1 MASKEEPVVEF
12 IDKNMKNSIMTKLQE
27 QRKVSRFCDII
38 FKVCD
43 EEIFAHSN
51 VLAAASPYFASFL
64 GTGQDLPRVFSQN
77 TPQIIEIHIDGASSC
92 NNSGYG
98 VAVRKV
104 VDFMYTS
111 IIELSLGV
119 LAQVVE
125 IAKILQMDG
134 VLEYCDRFQ
143 QSVVQ
148 TSDLNKVAGF
158 TDQENPRQ
166 IKKDPDYQLNLL
178 TNGDSFIP
186 QEVDD
191 SKDQTTQ
198 TNLVSQP
205 NANVLSISNN
215 CLVLTSTTGTS
226 STTVHPS
233 ESINGQPF
241 QVPSNT
247 AETIFEPTSHIA
259 DITTDSLID
268 ETLSTLVTDPATETN
283 PALAATTT
291 NTTAATTT
299 TINSISNS
307 ENQDFDMTSGDD
319 KTEST
324 SDSMG
329 ICKSDT
335 EAGPRTDLDKKPLSQ
350 ISGSV
355 RSSLRIRLSKKH
367 SRNRSIYRKKS
378 KMRSRLHTSNNSS
391 NNCTN
396 NNDSGVGSDSGNVK
410 CGGGGGGVGGKSQFE
425 MYVCDDC
432 LYSTYSL
439 YHFKRHQK
447 IHLDGKY
454 GCDKCDYKAN
464 KLKTL
469 TDHCRSHLH
478 AELQC
483 SYCDYKAEED
493 EELTKHLSRHSGD
506 LPYFCCLCDMKFKTK
521 TQLNLHA
528 PKHSE
533 DKPFVC
539 PKCFAGFKW
548 KHALK
553 SHMVV
558 HSNSKDHLCDVCGF
572 ATAHKSQLK
581 AHHLIH
587 TGETFKCTVQGCKF
601 QALKRQNLKYHMLT
615 HTHEKPHICRV
626 CNQSFSL
633 IKNMKR
639 HMLLHS
645 NDRPYKCEHCS
656 FTSTRYDKLKEHL
669 LKQHG
674 IGKRPKRKHRISDY
688 QSTNS
693 NGMFTEPYEETEASG
708 TRQEEDEEEEDAIPA
723 TTQIVI
729 TASEDIPVPFAIT
742 RVNSDGFTEISY
754 PTIQYV

>member
-1 MASKEEPVVEF
+1 MASKEEPMVQFVDEKL
-12 IDKNMKNSIMTKLQE
+12 ISNVMKNLYD
-27 QRKVSRFCDII
+27 QRKISRFCDIV
-38 FKVCD
+38 FKVCG

-64 GTGQDLPRVFSQN
+64 GMGQDLPRAFSQKA
-77 TPQIIEIHIDGASSC
+77 PQIIEIHIDGASDS
-92 NNSGYG
+92 NSGYG
-98 VAVRKV
+98 MAVRKV

-111 IIELSLGV
+111 VIELSLNV
-119 LAQVVE
+119 LSQVVE
-125 IAKILQMDG
+125 IAKIMQMDR
-134 VLEYCDRFQ
+134 VLEYCERFR
-143 QSVVQ
+143 QSVQ
-148 TSDLNKVAGF
+148 TSGITTVVDSKLPS
-158 TDQENPRQ
+158 QEDPQQ
-166 IKKDPDYQLNLL
+166 IKKDPDYQLDNLI
-178 TNGDSFIP
+178 TNNFVAGESLPP
-186 QEVDD
+186 QEIGD

-198 TNLVSQP
+198 TNIFTHS
-205 NANVLSISNN
+205 NSNVLSVSNN
-215 CLVLTSTTGTS
+215 CLVLSSTAVTS
-226 STTVHPS
+226 SASVQPCET
-233 ESINGQPF
+233 INGQPF
-241 QVPSNT
+241 QVSGST
-247 AETIFEPTSHIA
+247 AETIFEESTPIQ
-259 DITTDSLID
+259 DITTDSLMD
-268 ETLSTLVTDPATETN
+268 ETLSTLVTH
-283 PALAATTT
+283 TTTST
-291 NTTAATTT
+291 NTTSIITTATN
-299 TINSISNS
+299 INSVSNS
-307 ENQDFDMTSGDD
+307 ENQNLSPTIESD
-319 KTEST
+319 KTE
-324 SDSMG
+324 DSVETG
-329 ICKSDT
+329 KPDT
-335 EAGPRTDLDKKPLSQ
+335 EPEAQIELEEKSLSQ
-350 ISGSV
+350 CPGAV
-355 RSSLRIRLSKKH
+355 RSSLRIRLGKKH
-367 SRNRSIYRKKS
+367 TRSRSIYRNKGKT
-378 KMRSRLHTSNNSS
+378 RSRLHTSS
-391 NNCTN
+391 NNNQNSAN
-396 NNDSGVGSDSGNVK
+396 NNDSSGGNGKCKKLGKVNNVN
-410 CGGGGGGVGGKSQFE
+410 FE
-425 MYVCDDC
+425 VYVCDDC
-432 LYSTYSL
+432 LYSTYSF

-447 IHLDGKY
+447 IHLEGKY

-469 TDHCRSHLH
+469 TDHNRSHLH

-483 SYCDYKAEED
+483 SYCDYKATNA
-493 EELTKHLSRHSGD
+493 EELTLHLSRHSGEH
-506 LPYFCCLCDMKFKTK
+506 PYFCCLCDMKFKTK

-558 HSNSKDHLCDVCGF
+558 HSNTKDHLCDVCGF

-587 TGETFKCTVQGCKF
+587 TGETFKCTVQGCIF

-615 HTHEKPHICRV
+615 HTHEKPHVCRV

-645 NDRPYKCEHCS
+645 NDRPYKCDHCS

-674 IGKRPKRKHRISDY
+674 IGERPNKKHRISDY
-688 QSTNS
+688 QIS
-693 NGMFTEPYEETEASG
+693 NNNGLFTESYEEA
-708 TRQEEDEEEEDAIPA
+708 EENSTKEENTIPPT

-729 TASEDIPVPFAIT
+729 TASDDIPVPFAIT